1 MSAAMTFWSR
11 AAVIVRSALR
21 TIRRT
26 PAHSTFVVSILAV
39 AIAVGTVTF
48 SVVDAVLLKPLP
60 IPDGER
66 LVIIPAVDTV
76 AHVWRVTPQVFWDL
90 HDHTKTLESVTVVS
104 GLRGT
109 GITIGDFT
117 DEFRQIHVFA
127 EAFPVFHIS
136 AGLGRLWTAGE
147 EARGETDVA
156 VLGYRFWQERFGG
169 NPNVLGM
176 RVVTGQRSRQ
186 VIGVL
191 SRDSEHPEIPFFNS
205 DVWLPL
211 DLPRNSRTSGVTP
224 IGKMRPGVTP
234 AQVADEV
241 AQMIPGGWK
250 PPVAP
255 YLEFLSSSAR
265 SWMFLA
271 LGAAG
276 LVVLLGCV
284 NAANL
289 MLSRSHRRTR
299 EVALRASFGASRIA
313 AEMIAEGLMLS
324 LGATAAA
331 LLFGLWGINA
341 ARAGIIS
348 IQLGVTRAAGISLNS
363 RVLSAALAAAVVTG
377 ILFSCVPAWQAS
389 RTSIASLMK
398 EGTPTMGGGRSR
410 WRQVFVVGEI
420 ATVAVLLV
428 MSWLFVA
435 SLIRVVNVDL
445 GVDRSH
451 LIGLTPRGPFR
462 ASARTVAERLRAVPG
477 VVDAAVSAGAWMPLL
492 GTTFGGAE
500 HTVVV
505 DGVGADGAPSFEA
518 TAYRVTS
525 NFFSVAG
532 IPFVNG
538 SAWPTGDVTSVVLDD
553 EAAGRLFGGLNVIGR
568 QIRTRDPAG
577 IYSVVGVVS
586 RVRGRGP
593 ERRTPPGVYFT
604 TSGQAFGSVLVRTRG
619 PAGQVVPALT
629 EAMKPYAPNQKDAY
643 IHTGDEAVRR
653 MTLQRRFNAAMM
665 SAFGFV
671 GMLIGAAG
679 IYAVTASVVSQQTG
693 EIGVRMVLGA
703 SPGRIAR
710 DVLVGASRNLC
721 LGLAIGLPVAWW
733 FSRGLGALLFQV
745 TAADLSVYIG
755 VSALL
760 AGVGLFAAIVPA
772 RRASRVDPIRSL
784 RR

>member
-1 MSAAMTFWSR
+1 MQRGGRVSAPAPFVFSCRIVARLVR
-11 AAVIVRSALR
+11 AAFR
-21 TIRRT
+21 TIRCT

-60 IPDGER
+60 IPDGNR
-66 LVIIPAVDTV
+66 LVMIPAVDTV
-76 AHVWRVTPQVFWDL
+76 AHKWRVTPQVFWDL
-90 HDHTKTLESVTVVS
+90 HDHTRTLESVTVVNTLIGS
-104 GLRGT
+104 
-109 GITIGDFT
+109 GITIGDLT
-117 DEFRQIHVFA
+117 DEFRQTFA
-127 EAFPVFHIS
+127 LAETFRMFRIS
-136 AGLGRLWTAGE
+136 AGLGRLWTTE
-147 EARGETDVA
+147 DEARGDTDVA
-156 VLGYRFWQERFGG
+156 VLSYRFWQERFGG
-169 NPNVLGM
+169 NPSVLGM
-176 RVVTGQRSRQ
+176 RVVTGQQSRRL
-186 VIGVL
+186 IGVL
-191 SRDSEHPEIPFFNS
+191 SRETEHPELSFFNAA
-205 DVWLPL
+205 VWMPL
-211 DLPRNSRTSGVTP
+211 YLPRDSRTSGVMP
-224 IGKMRPGVTP
+224 IGRMRPGVMP

-241 AQMIPGGWK
+241 AAMIPGGWK
-250 PPVAP
+250 PAVTSYFEA
-255 YLEFLSSSAR
+255 LSGQVR
-265 SWMFLA
+265 GWMLLA

-289 MLSRSHRRTR
+289 MLSRSHRRAR
-299 EVALRASFGASRIA
+299 EAALRASLGASRRRIA
-313 AEMIAEGLMLS
+313 AEMIVEGLMLS

-363 RVLSAALAAAVVTG
+363 RVLIAALASAIVTG

-445 GVDRSH
+445 GIDRSH
-451 LIGLTPRGPFR
+451 LAGLTPRVPFR
-462 ASARTVAERLRAVPG
+462 ASVHTVAERLGAIPG
-477 VVDAAVSAGAWMPLL
+477 VVDVAVSTGAWMPLL

-500 HTVVV
+500 HLAVI
-505 DGVGADGAPSFEA
+505 DGVGGVGAPPFEA
-518 TAYRVTS
+518 TAYRVTP

-538 SAWPTGDVTSVVLDD
+538 SVWPAGDVTSVVLDD
-553 EAAGRLFGGLNVIGR
+553 EAAVRLFGGVNIIGR
-568 QIRTRDPAG
+568 QIRTGDPAG
-577 IYSVVGVVS
+577 IYTVAGVVS

-593 ERRTPPGVYFT
+593 ERASPPGVYFAPN
-604 TSGQAFGSVLVRTRG
+604 GNGFAGLLVRTHG
-619 PAGQVVPALT
+619 PAEQVVPALT
-629 EAMKPYAPNQKDAY
+629 EAMKPYAPNQKAEY
-643 IHTGDEAVRR
+643 IHTGDEAVRL
-653 MTLQRRFNAAMM
+653 MTLQRRFNAWMM

-671 GMLIGAAG
+671 GML
-679 IYAVTASVVSQQTG
+679 
-693 EIGVRMVLGA
+693 LGA
-703 SPGRIAR
+703 SPRRIAR
-710 DVLVGASRNLC
+710 DVLAEATRNLC

-733 FSRGLGALLFQV
+733 FARGFGALLFQV
-745 TAADLSVYIG
+745 TPADLSVYIG
-755 VSALL
+755 VSMLL
-760 AGVGLFAAIVPA
+760 AAVGLLAAIVPA
-772 RRASRVDPIRSL
+772 RRASRVDPIFSL